1 MKNVRDDLAAS
12 LANDLNKQTKGT
24 NVAFFLDGSGEAPTD
39 VKEFISTGS
48 SMLDLAIA
56 NRPNG
61 GVAVGKITELNGLE
75 GSGKSLIGSHL
86 LASTQKKDGIAVYID
101 TESAVSQEFLRA
113 IGVDTSKMLYVHLET
128 VEEIADWMTRFMAA
142 VEVVSATVMGHSM
155 GSLVALDLASRYPD
169 RVDRLILT
177 GVAESMPVHPEL
189 MAAARADEPL
199 GPELIVYWGLGEK
212 AQTGGH
218 PLPGLWVHG
227 ASEVLLK
234 NAKSGVLARDLAAC
248 DGYGDAKERAVMISC
263 PTYFVLGRDDKMS
276 PVKSGERLAGVIDT
290 AEVNILERCGH
301 MMMIERPNEMYHALR
316 PVIF

>member
-1 MKNVRDDLAAS
+1 MALNINVDGKTAHFANGSRNNDRDDPAVLLIHGAGLDRTIWQMQTRNIAFQGRRVF
-12 LANDLNKQTKGT
+12 AVDLPGH
-24 NVAFFLDGSGEAPTD
+24 GYS
-39 VKEFISTGS
+39 
-48 SMLDLAIA
+48 
-56 NRPNG
+56 
-61 GVAVGKITELNGLE
+61 E
-75 GSGKSLIGSHL
+75 GP
-86 LASTQKKDGIAVYID
+86 A
-101 TESAVSQEFLRA
+101 
-113 IGVDTSKMLYVHLET
+113 LET

-155 GSLVALDLASRYPD
+155 GSLVALDLASRYPE

-189 MAAARADEPL
+189 MAAAKADKPL
-199 GPELIVYWGLGEK
+199 APELIVYWGLGEK

-276 PVKSGERLAGVIDT
+276 PVQSGERLAGVIES